1 MNARGYRR
9 KTLFRITI
17 VIIPDE
23 PSQEQKAWRSERLG
37 EPGGPPNSMD
47 AVKGAM
53 VIRKMAAG
61 RAYVLA
67 WVLAGLLAL
76 GSLLVVSCAAD
87 APVTPA
93 GSPTSAPQSTEPPAD
108 LPAYPTATLDQP
120 TAIPMPE
127 ATSVAT
133 EAPTSTSEP
142 PPTVAVPADRARLG
156 DTAFGYASRLVE
168 DIGSRASAT
177 DEELTAAEY
186 LIAQFRAMG
195 YAPVL
200 QEFSVASLESS
211 LEFRAP
217 GSAVFD
223 GVKTVALSHSA
234 TGVATASLEFVGLGR
249 ESDFD
254 ALDLEG
260 KIALIERGEVSF
272 QDKVARA
279 AGAGVEAAII
289 FNNQPGRFRG
299 TLRER
304 SQIPALAVS
313 QEDGAKIRE
322 AMSGGPVEAS
332 VALEQSA
339 EQSRNVVVE
348 KPGTGGGVVIVGGHY
363 DTVPDVDG
371 ANDNASGTAAVLT
384 LAKELAD
391 RSFPFTLRFIAFGS
405 EETGL
410 NGSKHYVSALTE
422 DERGEIKA
430 MINLDV
436 VGTGEGIRITGD
448 SWLTG
453 HVSETADREGIAVG
467 LRGGMRGGSSDHA
480 SFREAGIPV
489 IFFFADDVSR
499 IHTPEDTLKYI
510 DPSLLG
516 DTASL
521 VLDLLDSMD
530 SLPDH
535 SG

>member
-1 MNARGYRR
+1 MDPVRGVMVVG
-9 KTLFRITI
+9 KT
-17 VIIPDE
+17 
-23 PSQEQKAWRSERLG
+23 
-37 EPGGPPNSMD
+37 
-47 AVKGAM
+47 AV
-53 VIRKMAAG
+53 G
-61 RAYVLA
+61 RMYVLA
-67 WVLAGLLAL
+67 WVLAGLMAL

-93 GSPTSAPQSTEPPAD
+93 GSPTSAPQSTEPPPDRAPTPSQEPTD
-108 LPAYPTATLDQP
+108 LPASPTATWDQP

-127 ATSVAT
+127 ATSVPT
-133 EAPTSTSEP
+133 EAPTEAPASTSAP

-195 YAPVL
+195 YAPEL
-200 QEFSVASLESS
+200 QEFSVEALQSS
-211 LEFRAP
+211 LELRAP

-223 GVKTVALSHSA
+223 GIRTVPLSHSA
-234 TGVATASLEFVGLGR
+234 TGEATAPLEFVGLGR

-254 ALDLEG
+254 ALDLDG
-260 KIALIERGEVSF
+260 KIALIGRGEVPF
-272 QDKVARA
+272 QSKVARA
-279 AGAGVEAAII
+279 ARAGAVAALI

-304 SQIPALAVS
+304 SQIPALAIS
-313 QEDGAKIRE
+313 QEDGAIIRE

-332 VALEQSA
+332 VTLEESP

-363 DTVPDVDG
+363 DTVPGVDG
-371 ANDNASGTAAVLT
+371 ANDNASGIAAVLT
-384 LAKELAD
+384 LAEELAD

-422 DERGEIKA
+422 DERDEIKA

-436 VGTGEGIRITGD
+436 VGTGEGLRITGNT
-448 SWLTG
+448 WLTG
-453 HVSETADREGIAVG
+453 HVSQTADREGIAVSVS
-467 LRGGMRGGSSDHA
+467 GGIRGGSSDHA

-489 IFFFADDVSR
+489 IFFFGDDNSR
-499 IHTPEDTLKYI
+499 IHTPEDTLEFV

-530 SLPDH
+530 GLPGD

>member
-1 MNARGYRR
+1 
-9 KTLFRITI
+9 
-17 VIIPDE
+17 
-23 PSQEQKAWRSERLG
+23 
-37 EPGGPPNSMD
+37 
-47 AVKGAM
+47 M

-108 LPAYPTATLDQP
+108 LPASPTATWDQP

-142 PPTVAVPADRARLG
+142 LPIEAIPGDRARLG

-195 YAPVL
+195 YAPEL
-200 QEFSVASLESS
+200 QEFSVEALQSS
-211 LEFRAP
+211 LGFRAP

-223 GVKTVALSHSA
+223 GVRTVALSHSA
-234 TGVATASLEFVGLGR
+234 TGVATAPLEFVGLGR

-279 AGAGVEAAII
+279 AGAGAEAAII
-289 FNNQPGRFRG
+289 FNNRPGRFRG

-304 SQIPALAVS
+304 SQIPALAIS

-371 ANDNASGTAAVLT
+371 ANDNASGIAAVLT
-384 LAKELAD
+384 LAEELAD

-535 SG
+535 CNCSDWSR

>member
-1 MNARGYRR
+1 MDPVRGVMVVR
-9 KTLFRITI
+9 KT
-17 VIIPDE
+17 
-23 PSQEQKAWRSERLG
+23 
-37 EPGGPPNSMD
+37 
-47 AVKGAM
+47 AVRR
-53 VIRKMAAG
+53 V
-61 RAYVLA
+61 YVLA

-93 GSPTSAPQSTEPPAD
+93 GSPTSAPQSTEPPPDRAPTPSQEPTD
-108 LPAYPTATLDQP
+108 LPASPTATWDQP

-127 ATSVAT
+127 ATSVPTVAPT
-133 EAPTSTSEP
+133 EAPTEAPASTSAP
-142 PPTVAVPADRARLG
+142 LRTVAILADRARLG

-177 DEELTAAEY
+177 DEELRAAEY
-186 LIAQFRAMG
+186 LITQFRAMG
-195 YAPVL
+195 YAPEL
-200 QEFSVASLESS
+200 QEFSVESLQSS

-223 GVKTVALSHSA
+223 GVRTVALSHSA
-234 TGVATASLEFVGLGR
+234 TGVATAPLEFVGLGR

-254 ALDLEG
+254 AVDLEG

-279 AGAGVEAAII
+279 AGAGAEAAII

-304 SQIPALAVS
+304 SQIPALAIS
-313 QEDGAKIRE
+313 QEDGATIRE

-332 VALEQSA
+332 VTLEESA

-371 ANDNASGTAAVLT
+371 ANDNASGIAAVLT
-384 LAKELAD
+384 LAEELSD

-410 NGSKHYVSALTE
+410 NGSKHYVSALTG
-422 DERGEIKA
+422 DERDEIKA

-436 VGTGEGIRITGD
+436 VGTGEGLRITGNT
-448 SWLTG
+448 WLTG
-453 HVSETADREGIAVG
+453 HVSQTADREGLAVSVS
-467 LRGGMRGGSSDHA
+467 GGIRGGSSDHA

-489 IFFFADDVSR
+489 IFFFADDNSR
-499 IHTPEDTLKYI
+499 IHTPEDTLEHI

-530 SLPDH
+530 GLPGD